1 MREAVAAAAARC
13 VVAGL
18 WVGALGGLVA
28 AQQRLLPEDFPAPAS
43 APHVAVAEDGT
54 AAVTF
59 AVADDVWCALSRD
72 GGQTFAAP
80 VRVGAF
86 GELEAGLSR
95 GPRVAV
101 TADSIAVVAVCG
113 QRLRGEDGD
122 LLCWRSSDRGATWS
136 KPERIN
142 DVEGAA
148 REGLHALA
156 AGPRGVLISVWLD
169 LRNAVHAPDQPP
181 VGGTELWAAWSD
193 DGGATWSE
201 DAPLYRSPDGTIC
214 ECCAPAVAF
223 DPRAGHAVAFWR
235 NKLGGDRD
243 MYALTV
249 KRGETPDA
257 TKAVA
262 VDPEHWTLEA
272 CPMAGGGVAVAS
284 TGTPL
289 TFWRREGG
297 LYSSTLATTAETN
310 AIQTIDDGREV
321 AAAAGPGGFH
331 LVWTDGEGQVMTAF
345 DSYDS
350 KERRAAGLGRGYNI
364 AVAGAP
370 DGQGPVIAVWE
381 TGQRGAEA
389 LSVARLAERKTEQ
402 N

>member
-1 MREAVAAAAARC
+1 MRAAGACCVAV
-13 VVAGL
+13 GL
-18 WVGALGGLVA
+18 WVGGLGGHAA
-28 AQQRLLPEDFPAPAS
+28 AQQRLLPEGFAAPAT

-54 AAVTF
+54 AAVVF
-59 AVADDVWCALSRD
+59 AIADEVWCALSRD
-72 GGQTFAAP
+72 GGQSFAAP
-80 VRVGAF
+80 VRVGAS

-101 TADSIAVVAVCG
+101 TADAIAVVAVCG

-122 LLCWRSSDRGATWS
+122 LVCWRSTDRGATWS
-136 KPERIN
+136 QPVRIN

-169 LRNAVHAPDQPP
+169 LRNAVATPGQPP
-181 VGGTELWAAWSD
+181 SGGTELWGAWSD

-201 DAPLYRSPDGTIC
+201 DAVLYRSPDGTIC
-214 ECCAPAVAF
+214 ECCAPAVAV
-223 DPRAGHAVAFWR
+223 DPLAGHAVAFWR
-235 NKLGGDRD
+235 NKLGANRD
-243 MYALTV
+243 MYALSV

-257 TKAVA
+257 AQAVA
-262 VDPEHWTLEA
+262 VDPEHWAIEG
-272 CPMAGGGVAVAS
+272 CPMAGGGVAVSAS
-284 TGTPL
+284 GMPL
-289 TFWRREGG
+289 TFWRRESG
-297 LYSSTLATTAETN
+297 LYSSTHGATSEPGAV
-310 AIQTIDDGREV
+310 QTIDEGRET

-350 KERRAAGLGRGYNI
+350 KERRAAGLGRGYNT

-381 TGQRGAEA
+381 TGERGAEA
-389 LSVARLAERKTEQ
+389 LRVALLAERKTEP